1 MKNIT
6 LLLVLLVSLCASS
19 QVQDAWVFFTD
30 KENVQQSIN
39 NPISILTQDAI
50 DRKALHNVP
59 IDERDVPVNE
69 NYITQIKNQPG
80 ITVYAKSKWMNC
92 VYVRGT
98 QTQIENL
105 LNLSFVS
112 EIEFADKSLNF
123 ASGGAQGNNA
133 DPQTDKFANEVTTK
147 SFNYGEAANQIEM
160 IKGDYLH
167 DEGYTGSGMRIALL
181 DSGYTG
187 VDIQPGFAYVRDDNR
202 ILGVYDF
209 VNRSVSFGS
218 HTHGT
223 IVFSTMGGYIEN
235 QYVGTAPDASYYL
248 FITED
253 VNSETP
259 VEEAYWVEALERAD
273 SLGVHVVNTSLGYRT
288 YDNPAYSHTYQD
300 LDGQTT
306 FAARGGNHAFD
317 KGMLLVTSAG
327 NSGNSD
333 FPWVS
338 TPADAPGVFTIGAV
352 NSNGD
357 AAGFSSQGPTV
368 DGRIKP
374 DIMTQGQEASIINQ
388 NNDIT
393 VANGTS
399 LSSPIA
405 AGVIACL
412 WQARPE
418 YTNAQIMQLVRESA
432 HLFNN
437 PTDKMGYGIPN
448 FQTAL
453 ETLLSVDSYTKSDF
467 LIYPNPVFNQLHLLF
482 PENINSV
489 HAEIYNMQG
498 MRVLSSNVKLS
509 QSSLDLKALPTG
521 MYLLNLHSSQHSQT
535 FKIIKK

>member
-1 MKNIT
+1 MRKFFI
-6 LLLVLLVSLCASS
+6 LFFLLVCYFSFS
-19 QVQDAWVFFTD
+19 QTQDAWVFFTD
-30 KENVQQSIN
+30 KENVQQSID
-39 NPISILTQDAI
+39 NPITILTQAAI
-50 DRKALHNVP
+50 DRKALHNIP

-98 QTQIENL
+98 QSNIDNL
-105 LNLSFVS
+105 LNLSFVNS
-112 EIEFADKSLNF
+112 VEFADKSLNF
-123 ASGGAQGNNA
+123 TSGIQ
-133 DPQTDKFANEVTTK
+133 PVPDKFMVEDN
-147 SFNYGEAANQIEM
+147 SRNFNYGFAANQIEM

-167 DEGYTGSGMRIALL
+167 DEGYTGAGMIIAVL
-181 DSGYTG
+181 DSGFTG
-187 VDIQPGFAYVRDDNR
+187 VDTQQGFAYIRDDNR

-209 VNRSVSFGS
+209 VNRSVSYGN

-223 IVFSTMGGYIEN
+223 RVLSTMGGLIDN
-235 QYVGTAPDASYYL
+235 QYAGTAPDASYYL
-248 FITED
+248 FVTED
-253 VNSETP
+253 VSSETP

-273 SLGVHVVNTSLGYRT
+273 SLGVHVVNTSLGYRA
-288 YDNPAYSHTYQD
+288 YDNPAYSHSYQD

-327 NSGNSD
+327 NSGNGS
-333 FPWVS
+333 FPWIG
-338 TPADAPGVFTIGAV
+338 TPGDAPGVFTIGAV
-352 NSNGD
+352 NGVGE

-368 DGRIKP
+368 DGRVKP
-374 DIMTQGQEASIINQ
+374 DVMAQGAAAYVINQ
-388 NNDIT
+388 NNEI
-393 VANGTS
+393 VANNGTS
-399 LSSPIA
+399 FSSPIM
-405 AGVIACL
+405 AGAIACL

-448 FQTAL
+448 FQIAL

-467 LIYPNPVFNQLHLLF
+467 LIYPNPVINQLHLLF
-482 PENINSV
+482 PENIDSV
-489 HAEIYNMQG
+489 QAEIYNMQG
-498 MRVLSSNVKLS
+498 VRVLNFEVKLS
-509 QSSLDLKALPTG
+509 QSSLDLKTLPIG

>member
-1 MKNIT
+1 MKNTT
-6 LLLVLLVSLCASS
+6 LLIALLISQLVFS
-19 QVQDAWVFFTD
+19 QTQDAWVFFTD

-39 NPISILTQDAI
+39 NPITILTQAAI
-50 DRKALHNVP
+50 DRKVLHNVP

-98 QTQIENL
+98 QINIDNL

-112 EIEFADKSLNF
+112 GIEYADKSLNF
-123 ASGGAQGNNA
+123 TSGIQ
-133 DPQTDKFANEVTTK
+133 PVPDKFMVEDN
-147 SFNYGEAANQIEM
+147 SRNFNYGFAANQIEM

-167 DEGYTGSGMRIALL
+167 DEGYTGTGMIIAVL
-181 DSGYTG
+181 DSGFSG
-187 VDIQPGFAYVRDDNR
+187 VDTQQGFAYVRDDNR

-209 VNRSVSFGS
+209 VNRSVSYGN

-223 IVFSTMGGYIEN
+223 RVLSTMGGYIEN

-253 VNSETP
+253 VSSETP

-273 SLGVHVVNTSLGYRT
+273 SLGVHIVNTSLGYRA

-327 NSGNSD
+327 NSGNSE
-333 FPWVS
+333 FPWVG

-352 NSNGD
+352 NDVGD

-368 DGRIKP
+368 DGRVKP
-374 DIMTQGQEASIINQ
+374 DVMAQGVAAYVINQ
-388 NNDIT
+388 SNDIVT
-393 VANGTS
+393 NNGTS
-399 LSSPIA
+399 FSSPIA

-448 FQTAL
+448 FETAL
-453 ETLLSVDSYTKSDF
+453 NVLLSADSFAQNTF
-467 LIYPNPVFNQLHLLF
+467 LVYPNPFSELLYLEF
-482 PENINSV
+482 PVDVEV
-489 HAEIYNMQG
+489 VQAVIYNALG
-498 MRVLSSNVKLS
+498 VKVLETNLKAS
-509 QSSLDLKALPTG
+509 QKIMNTEALPTG
-521 MYLLNLHSSQHSQT
+521 MYLLNLQSSQHSQT
-535 FKIIKK
+535 LKIIKK

>member
-6 LLLVLLVSLCASS
+6 LLIALLITQLVFS
-19 QVQDAWVFFTD
+19 QTQDAWVFFTD
-30 KENVQQSIN
+30 KDNVQQSIN
-39 NPISILTQDAI
+39 NPISILTQAAI

-98 QTQIENL
+98 QSQIQNL

-112 EIEFADKSLNF
+112 GIEFADKLLNF
-123 ASGGAQGNNA
+123 APGYN
-133 DPQTDKFANEVTTK
+133 PVEDKFLVEEN
-147 SFNYGEAANQIEM
+147 SRNFNYGFAANQIEM

-167 DEGYTGSGMRIALL
+167 DEGYTGTGMIIAVL
-181 DSGYTG
+181 DSGFMG
-187 VDIQPGFAYVRDDNR
+187 VDTQQGFAYVRDDNR
-202 ILGVYDF
+202 ILGAYDF
-209 VNRSVSFGS
+209 VNRSVSYGN

-223 IVFSTMGGYIEN
+223 RVLSTMGGLINN
-235 QYVGTAPDASYYL
+235 QYAGTAPDASYYL

-253 VNSETP
+253 VSSETP

-273 SLGVHVVNTSLGYRT
+273 SLGVHIVNTSLGYRA

-327 NSGNSD
+327 NSGNGS
-333 FPWVS
+333 FPWVG
-338 TPADAPGVFTIGAV
+338 TPGDAPGVFTIGAV
-352 NSNGD
+352 DDLGD
-357 AAGFSSQGPTV
+357 PAGFSSQGPTV
-368 DGRIKP
+368 DGRVKP
-374 DIMTQGQEASIINQ
+374 DVMAQGVAAYVIDQ
-388 NNDIT
+388 NNDIVT
-393 VANGTS
+393 NNGTS
-399 LSSPIA
+399 FSSPIT
-405 AGVIACL
+405 AGAIACL
-412 WQARPE
+412 WQARPD
-418 YTNAQIMQLVRESA
+418 YTNDQIMQLVRESA

-453 ETLLSVDSYTKSDF
+453 NVLLSVDSYAQQYF
-467 LIYPNPVFNQLHLLF
+467 FVYPNPVANELLIEF
-482 PENINSV
+482 PENQEKV
-489 HAEIYNMQG
+489 ELKIYNTLGVLVMEQEVHHSEKIVDLQ
-498 MRVLSSNVKLS
+498 VLSKGV
-509 QSSLDLKALPTG
+509 
-521 MYLLNLHSSQHSQT
+521 YLLNLQTPQQSQT
-535 FKIIKK
+535 IKIIKK